1 MHPFIKLNKMK
12 YFLLPEKFKLR
23 LNRPSKTYF
32 GYKDLMHVKFVDASS
47 IKNEHLSI
55 DFTSELLNKDNDIA
69 CSLELKKI
77 IEKSIPAKLH
87 SGKKTGLKCI
97 YNITDPGS
105 RYSDYTAIKVK
116 WIIDSTKM
124 HLLSFDDLNKFKDE
138 NNDCIAYLQEQVD
151 NFVIDEEDA
160 IVLSLN
166 RKRYQ
171 GFVST
176 IWRNYAEENEH
187 YINKIMIPYYQ
198 KPIHYK
204 NVMDLT
210 PEGSSFTEERFNTI
224 KSWAR
229 TSNDQEH
236 YKLILNMVAGFNL
249 TKNKDVLMTLL
260 VRNYLYIFQKRLHKQ
275 GISASCSDVALF
287 NFRYYT
293 HRNAL
298 LSCHDTIDSLLQ
310 DYEVIIRQRTSN
322 FKVSPEDM
330 QLISKYFFIPN
341 LQSSER
347 FEIKI
352 QPKQFA

>member
-1 MHPFIKLNKMK
+1 MK

-23 LNRPSKTYF
+23 GLNKPSKTYF
-32 GYKDLMHVKFVDASS
+32 GYTDLMHVKFVDASS
-47 IKNEHLSI
+47 IKNEHLSV
-55 DFTSELLNKDNDIA
+55 DFTSELLNKDNNIA

-87 SGKKTGLKCI
+87 SGKKSGLQCI

-105 RYSDYTAIKVK
+105 KWADYTAIKVK
-116 WIIDSTKM
+116 WIIGSTKM
-124 HLLSFDDLNKFKDE
+124 HLLTFNDLTAFKNE
-138 NNDCIAYLQEQVD
+138 NHDCIAYLQEQVD

-166 RKRYQ
+166 RKKHSSYAN
-171 GFVST
+171 T
-176 IWRNYAEENEH
+176 IWRNYAEENED
-187 YINKIMIPYYQ
+187 YVNKIMLPYYQ

-210 PEGSSFTEERFNTI
+210 PEGSRFTEERFNTI
-224 KSWAR
+224 KSWAK
-229 TSNDQEH
+229 TSNDKEH

-249 TKNKDVLMTLL
+249 SKSKDVLMTLL
-260 VRNYLYIFQKRLHKQ
+260 VRNYLYVFQRRLHKQ

-293 HRNAL
+293 HKNAL
-298 LSCHDTIDSLLQ
+298 LSTHDTIDSLLE

-330 QLISKYFFIPN
+330 QLISKHFFIPN
-341 LQSSER
+341 LQNSER

>member
-1 MHPFIKLNKMK
+1 MK

-23 LNRPSKTYF
+23 GFHKQSKTYY
-32 GYKDLMHVKFVDASS
+32 GYKDLMQVKFVDTSS

-55 DFTSELLNKDNDIA
+55 DFKSKLLNEDRDIA

-77 IEKSIPAKLH
+77 IKGFIPAKLQ
-87 SGKKTGLKCI
+87 SGKQAGLNCF
-97 YNITDPGS
+97 YNITDPGTCAA
-105 RYSDYTAIKVK
+105 DWTAIKVK
-116 WIIDSTKM
+116 WIINPSKM
-124 HLLSFDDLNKFKDE
+124 HLLSHSDEAKFK
-138 NNDCIAYLQEQVD
+138 NDNAECIAYLQEQVD

-160 IVLSLN
+160 IVLSL
-166 RKRYQ
+166 KRRIRTSSVY
-171 GFVST
+171 V
-176 IWRNYAEENEH
+176 IWRNYTEDTED
-187 YINKIMIPYYQ
+187 YVNKIMIPYHQ
-198 KPIHYK
+198 TPIHYK

-210 PEGSSFTEERFNTI
+210 PEGSLFTEERFNTI
-224 KSWAR
+224 KSWAKK
-229 TSNDQEH
+229 SNDKEH

-249 TKNKDVLMTLL
+249 SKSKDVLMTLL
-260 VRNYLYIFQKRLHKQ
+260 VRNYLYVFQRRLHKQ

-293 HRNAL
+293 HKNAL
-298 LSCHDTIDSLLQ
+298 LSTPDTIDCLLH

-330 QLISKYFFIPN
+330 QLISKHFFIPN